1 MAEIKN
7 SFLKSKMNR
16 DLDDRLIPNGE
27 YRDAMN
33 IQVSTSEGSH
43 VGTAQNILGN
53 IVHHESSFVM
63 PADPVVV
70 GVIGDE
76 KRNLVY
82 WFVYGSDKDCIL
94 RKNTDTKILINADN
108 NSKVEDYGFR
118 GDAIEAEAFA
128 YLSARSFN
136 KL

>member
-1 MAEIKN
+1 MPDIKHQF
-7 SFLKSKMNR
+7 SSGKMNK
-16 DLDDRLIPNGE
+16 DLDERIVPNGE

-63 PADPVVV
+63 PTDPVVV

-94 RKNTDTKILINADN
+94 RKNTDTKQITAVFVDMHG
-108 NSKVEDYGFR
+108 SPSR
-118 GDAIEAEAFA
+118 AF
-128 YLSARSFN
+128 S
-136 KL
+136 